1 MVNRLPI
8 LTTLPYLLL
17 LRTRFMLSIDQLL
30 NPINDASPCG
40 EDLSFSRELDEI
52 AEAQRA
58 DDPTL
63 DQGEWVTAL
72 KESDWGLVVKRCTDL
87 LETRSKDL
95 RLAVWLAEA
104 AAKTGGFRDLG
115 DGYRVVAGLCDRYWD
130 GLYPVAED
138 GDQERR
144 VGNLSWLLKRSVP
157 LVREIPLT
165 EGKGS
170 AYSAADFEAAQRRA
184 AAAAKIAAE
193 GGKPDEGVKLSVL
206 EAAKKKSSRGFYE
219 KLLGDARYCLES
231 LVAME
236 AAVDARLGADG
247 PGFSTAKL
255 ALESVLATVE
265 RYAGEAGVAKGDG
278 SAPAQMEDG
287 VATGQTE
294 VNEPGALAGPI
305 QTRAQALNQLRL
317 VADFFRRTEP
327 HSPVAYLADKA
338 ARWGDT
344 SLHDW
349 LRMVIKDGASLAHV
363 EELLGLS
370 GDGQNPGSDQ

>member
-1 MVNRLPI
+1 MLPI
-8 LTTLPYLLL
+8 A
-17 LRTRFMLSIDQLL
+17 QLL

-63 DQGEWVTAL
+63 DQGEWVTTL
-72 KESDWGLVVKRCTDL
+72 KEADWGLVVKRCTAL

-130 GLYPVAED
+130 GLYPVAEE

-144 VGNLSWLLKRSVP
+144 IGNLSWLLKRSVQ

-170 AYSAADFEAAQRRA
+170 AYSVADFEAAQRRA

-193 GGKPDEGVKLSVL
+193 GGKPEEGVKLAVL
-206 EAAKKKSSRGFYE
+206 ESARKRSSRGFHE
-219 KLLGDARYCLES
+219 KLLADAQYCMES

-236 AAVDARLGADG
+236 AAVDARLGIDG
-247 PGFSTAKL
+247 PGFSATKSAF
-255 ALESVLATVE
+255 ESVLATVE
-265 RYAGEAGVAKGDG
+265 RYAGEAGVATGDA
-278 SAPAQMEDG
+278 SASAHADGDESATHPAS
-287 VATGQTE
+287 
-294 VNEPGALAGPI
+294 NETLALAGPI
-305 QTRAQALNQLRL
+305 QTRAQALTQLRL

-370 GDGQNPGSDQ
+370 SSHGDSGSGSET